1 MDLIADEEGFLLYP
15 GDVLVHGTYETADLE
30 KEVAATFARDPV
42 HDCREHS
49 VFADASQAQLLA
61 I

>member
-1 MDLIADEEGFLLYP
+1 MLYP